1 MATITLKINGQEVQ
15 VEEGATILDA
25 AKKAGVYIPTLCYHP
40 YLPLEEACRICVVE
54 DVRRGWSTL
63 VAACVFPVRQGMVIE
78 TDSEK
83 VQESRKTILELL
95 LSDHPNACMTCQAT
109 GACELQDLAY
119 RFRVKAD
126 AYPGERHKHPVD
138 SDPNP
143 YLHIDM
149 NKCVLCRR
157 CIRACH
163 EVQGADIWTKVGRG
177 FEQRISTAFELPL
190 QDAGCELCGHCAD
203 FCPVDAIGFRSG
215 RYEVRAWQLRKGATI
230 CLQCPMGCG
239 AVYDTY
245 KGKVVTVHGNFGAPS
260 NRGALC
266 KVGRFNYNFV
276 NTPERLQTAYVR
288 DGSGDPAPTGVEA
301 ALDTAAAK
309 LAEIVE
315 KHGGGAVGV
324 LAGGMLT
331 NEEYYLLQKLAR
343 GALKTNNVDNVA
355 GPWQLPLYE
364 GLSSS
369 LGWGAMT
376 NPLDDIAL
384 AKSLLVLGSN
394 TLEKHAIAA
403 LRARKAVRDGAVMI
417 VAHPDPVALTKN
429 AEKHLAIQPGSES
442 SLLCGFLKVIVSEK
456 LFDAAFVEKHTQEF
470 DKLERSLEK
479 IALKDVAERTGLTEE
494 AIQEAARLYASK
506 RPCFLIYGADMAVE
520 PANEALYRM
529 GAALQMLLGSV
540 GVPGGG
546 FAAMG
551 VSGNAQGAADFGAW
565 PKYLPGYRSVTQAA
579 ARKTV
584 SNLWGVEVPG
594 EAGLSWPQMFDAME
608 KGELKALY
616 LVGVNPFELGVP
628 ERTVESALAKLQL
641 LVVQDGAKTKA
652 AEYAHVVLPGAAF
665 MEKDGTAVNCE
676 RRVQKLTAVMAPP
689 GDARADFELIR
700 GLLGRLNA
708 DLAPA
713 DRAQAFDE
721 AVQLIKDMGPLRYAA
736 LGDKGPCWPVKEDGS
751 GTERLSLPDD
761 KPSLKFFAARL

>member
-25 AKKAGVYIPTLCYHP
+25 AKKVGVYIPTLCYHP

-63 VAACVFPVRQGMVIE
+63 VAACVFPARQGMVIE

-119 RFRVKAD
+119 RFRVKPD

-163 EVQGADIWTKVGRG
+163 DVQGADIWTKVGRG

-190 QDAGCELCGHCAD
+190 QDAGCEFCGHCAD

-215 RYEVRAWQLRKGATI
+215 RYEVRAWEVQKGATI

-239 AVYDTY
+239 AIYDTT
-245 KGKVVTVHGNFGAPS
+245 KGKVVTVHGDFEAPA
-260 NRGALC
+260 NVGALC

-276 NTPERLQTAYVR
+276 NTPNRLQQAYVR
-288 DGSGDPAPTGVEA
+288 DSAGEQVPVAVDA
-301 ALDTAAAK
+301 ALDAAAGK
-309 LAEIVE
+309 LSEIVE
-315 KHGGGAVGV
+315 KHGGAAVGV

-331 NEEYYLLQKLAR
+331 NEEYYTLQKLAR
-343 GALKTNNVDNVA
+343 GALRTNNVDNIA
-355 GPWQLPLYE
+355 GPWHLPLYE

-369 LGWGAMT
+369 LGWGAMSGS
-376 NPLDDIAL
+376 LDDIAH

-403 LRARKAVRDGAVMI
+403 LRARKAVREGAVMI
-417 VAHPDPVALTKN
+417 VAHPDRVGLTKN
-429 AEKHLAIQPGSES
+429 AERHLAIRPGSES

-456 LFDAAFVEKHTQEF
+456 LYDAAFVEKYTQEF

-479 IALKDVAERTGLTEE
+479 IALLDVAERTGLTETE
-494 AIQEAARLYASK
+494 IQEAARLYASK
-506 RPCFLIYGADMAVE
+506 KPACLIYGADMAQE

-546 FAAMG
+546 VAAMG

-565 PKYLPGYRSVTQAA
+565 PKYLPGYRSVTQAG

-584 SNLWGVEVPG
+584 SHLWGVEVPG
-594 EAGLSWPQMFDAME
+594 EAGLSWPQMFEAME
-608 KGELKALY
+608 KGDLKALY
-616 LVGVNPFELGVP
+616 LVGVDPFELGLA
-628 ERTVESALAKLQL
+628 ERVVESALAKLQL
-641 LVVQDGAKTKA
+641 LIVQDCGMTRA
-652 AEYAHVVLPGAAF
+652 ARYAHVILPGAAF
-665 MEKDGTAVNCE
+665 LEKEGTATNCE
-676 RRVQKLTAVMAPP
+676 RRVQKLTPVMPPP
-689 GDARADFELIR
+689 GEAQADFDLIQGVLR
-700 GLLGRLNA
+700 RLNPN
-708 DLAPA
+708 LAPA

-721 AVQLIKDMGPLRYAA
+721 AAQLIKEISPLRYAS
-736 LGDKGPCWPVKEDGS
+736 LGRKGPCWPVKEDGS
-751 GTERLSLPDD
+751 GTDRLPLSDE

>member
-63 VAACVFPVRQGMVIE
+63 VAACVFPARQGMVIE

-119 RFRVKAD
+119 RHRVKPD

-163 EVQGADIWTKVGRG
+163 DVQGADIWTKVGRG

-190 QDAGCELCGHCAD
+190 QDAGCEFCGHCAD
-203 FCPVDAIGFRSG
+203 FCPVDAISFRAG
-215 RYEVRAWQLRKGATI
+215 RYEVRAWQLQKGATI

-239 AVYDTY
+239 AVYETH
-245 KGKVVTVHGNFGAPS
+245 KGKVVTVHGDFEAPA
-260 NRGALC
+260 NTGALC
-266 KVGRFNYNFV
+266 KMGRFNYNFV
-276 NTPERLQTAYVR
+276 NTPNRLRTAFMR
-288 DGSGDPAPTGVEA
+288 DGSGEPQPAAVDA
-301 ALDTAAAK
+301 ALDAAAAK
-309 LAEIVE
+309 LSEIVE
-315 KHGGGAVGV
+315 KHGGAAVGIV
-324 LAGGMLT
+324 AGGMLT

-343 GALKTNNVDNVA
+343 GALKTNNVDNVG

-417 VAHPDPVALTKN
+417 VAHPDRVALTKN
-429 AEKHLAIQPGSES
+429 AERHLALQPGSES
-442 SLLCGFLKVIVSEK
+442 SLLCGFLKVIVAEK
-456 LFDAAFVEKHTQEF
+456 LYDAAFVEKYTQDFE
-470 DKLERSLEK
+470 KLERSLEK
-479 IALKDVAERTGLTEE
+479 IGLKDVAERTGLSEQE
-494 AIQEAARLYASK
+494 IQDAARLYASK
-506 RPCFLIYGADMAVE
+506 RPAFLIYGADMARE
-520 PANEALYRM
+520 PASESFYRM
-529 GAALQMLLGSV
+529 GAALQMLLGSL

-546 FAAMG
+546 FAALG
-551 VSGNAQGAADFGAW
+551 VTGNAQGAADFGAW
-565 PKYLPGYRSVTQAA
+565 PKYLPGYRSVAQAA
-579 ARKTV
+579 ARKSV
-584 SNLWGVEVPG
+584 SGLWGVDVPAEV
-594 EAGLSWPQMFDAME
+594 GLNWVQMFDAAE
-608 KGELKALY
+608 KGNLKALY
-616 LVGVNPFELGVP
+616 VVGVDPFELGLP
-628 ERTVESALAKLQL
+628 ERSVETALAKLDL
-641 LVVQDGAKTKA
+641 LIVQDCVKTRA
-652 AEYAHVVLPGAAF
+652 AEAAHVVLPGAAF
-665 MEKDGTAVNCE
+665 MEKEGTAVNGE
-676 RRVQKLTAVMAPP
+676 RRVQKLTPVMAPP
-689 GDARADFELIR
+689 GEARPDFDLIQ
-700 GLLGRLNA
+700 GLLRRLNA
-708 DLAPA
+708 GLAPA
-713 DRAQAFDE
+713 DRAQTFDE
-721 AVQLIKDMGPLRYAA
+721 AVQLIKEMGALRYAA
-736 LGDKGPCWPVKEDGS
+736 VGKKGPCWPIAEDGS
-751 GTERLSLPDD
+751 GTDRLPLPED

>member
-63 VAACVFPVRQGMVIE
+63 VAACVFPARQGMVIE

-119 RFRVKAD
+119 RHRVKPD

-163 EVQGADIWTKVGRG
+163 DVQGADIWTKVGRG

-190 QDAGCELCGHCAD
+190 QDAGCEFCGHCAD
-203 FCPVDAIGFRSG
+203 FCPVDAIGFRAG
-215 RYEVRAWQLRKGATI
+215 RHEVRSWELHKGATI

-245 KGKVVTVHGNFGAPS
+245 KGKVVTVHGDFEAPA
-260 NRGALC
+260 NTGALC

-276 NTPERLQTAYVR
+276 NTPNRLTNAWVR
-288 DGSGDPAPTGVEA
+288 EASGEQVPKSVDE
-301 ALDTAAAK
+301 ALDAAAGR
-309 LAEIVE
+309 LSEIVE
-315 KHGGGAVGV
+315 KHGGASVGV
-324 LAGGMLT
+324 FAGGMLT

-343 GALKTNNVDNVA
+343 GALRTNNVDNLA
-355 GPWQLPLYE
+355 GPWHLPLYE

-417 VAHPDPVALTKN
+417 VAHPDRVGLTKN
-429 AEKHLAIQPGSES
+429 AERHLAIRPGSES

-456 LFDAAFVEKHTQEF
+456 LYDTAFVEKYTLEF
-470 DKLERSLEK
+470 EKLERSLDK
-479 IALKDVAERTGLTEE
+479 IGLQDVAERTGLTEQD
-494 AIQEAARLYASK
+494 IQEAARLYASRK
-506 RPCFLIYGADMAVE
+506 PAFLIYGADMAQD

-529 GAALQMLLGSV
+529 GAALQMLVGSI
-540 GVPGGG
+540 GITGGG
-546 FAAMG
+546 FAALG

-565 PKYLPGYRSVTQAA
+565 PKYLPGYRSVNQAS
-579 ARKTV
+579 ARKVV
-584 SNLWGVEVPG
+584 SNLWGVEPPG
-594 EAGLSWPQMFDAME
+594 EAGLSWPQMFEAIE
-608 KGELKALY
+608 KGDLKALY
-616 LVGVNPFELGVP
+616 LVGVDPFDLGLP
-628 ERTVESALAKLQL
+628 ERVVESALAKLQL
-641 LVVQDGAKTKA
+641 LIVQDCAKTRA
-652 AEYAHVVLPGAAF
+652 SDYAHVVLPGAAF
-665 MEKDGTAVNCE
+665 MEKEGTAVNCE
-676 RRVQKLTAVMAPP
+676 RRIQKLSVVMSPP
-689 GDARADFELIR
+689 GEARADFDLIQ
-700 GLLGRLNA
+700 GLLRRLNA

-721 AVQLIKDMGPLRYAA
+721 AVQLVKEMAPLRYDT
-736 LGDKGPCWPVKEDGS
+736 LGKKGRCWPIREDGS
-751 GTERLSLPDD
+751 GTERLSLSED

>member
-63 VAACVFPVRQGMVIE
+63 VASCVFPARQGMVIE

-109 GACELQDLAY
+109 GDCELQELAY
-119 RFRVKAD
+119 RHRVKPD

-163 EVQGADIWTKVGRG
+163 DVQGADIWTKVGRG

-190 QDAGCELCGHCAD
+190 QDAGCEFCGHCAD
-203 FCPVDAIGFRSG
+203 FCPVDAIGFRAG
-215 RYEVRAWQLRKGATI
+215 RYEVRAWELRKGATI

-245 KGKVVTVHGNFGAPS
+245 KGKVVTVHGDFEAPA
-260 NRGALC
+260 NTGALC

-276 NTPERLQTAYVR
+276 NTPHRLQGALVR
-288 DGSGDPAPTGVEA
+288 ESTGEQAPAPMHA
-301 ALDTAAAK
+301 ALDLAASK

-315 KHGGGAVGV
+315 KHGSSAVGIV
-324 LAGGMLT
+324 AGGMLT

-343 GALKTNNVDNVA
+343 GALRSNNVDNVA
-355 GPWQLPLYE
+355 GPWHLPLYE
-364 GLSSS
+364 GLSSA
-369 LGWGAMT
+369 LGWGGMT

-394 TLEKHAIAA
+394 TLERHAIAA
-403 LRARKAVRDGAVMI
+403 LRARKAVREGAVMI
-417 VAHPDPVALTKN
+417 VAHPDRVGLTKN
-429 AEKHLAIQPGSES
+429 AERHLALRPGSES

-456 LFDAAFVEKHTQEF
+456 LYDASFVDKYTQEF

-479 IALKDVAERTGLTEE
+479 ISLQDVAERTGLSEQE
-494 AIQEAARLYASK
+494 IQEAARLYASR
-506 RPCFLIYGADMAVE
+506 RPAFLIYGQDMAQE
-520 PANEALYRM
+520 PANETLYRM

-540 GVPGGG
+540 GIPGGG

-551 VSGNAQGAADFGAW
+551 VTGNAQGAADFGAW
-565 PKYLPGYRSVTQAA
+565 PKYLPGYRSVAQAA

-584 SNLWGVEVPG
+584 GNLWGVEVPG
-594 EAGLSWPQMFDAME
+594 DAGLSWPQMFEAVE
-608 KGELKALY
+608 KGDLKALY
-616 LVGVNPFELGVP
+616 LVGVDPFELGLP
-628 ERTVESALAKLQL
+628 ERAVESALAKLSL
-641 LVVQDGAKTKA
+641 LIVQDCATTRA
-652 AEYAHVVLPGAAF
+652 AQYAHVVLPGAAF
-665 MEKDGTAVNCE
+665 MEKEGTAVNCE
-676 RRVQKLTAVMAPP
+676 RRIQKLSPVMTPP
-689 GDARADFELIR
+689 GEAKPDFDLIQELLR
-700 GLLGRLNA
+700 RLNA
-708 DLAPA
+708 DLVPT

-721 AVQLIKDMGPLRYAA
+721 AVQLIKDMSPLRYAA
-736 LGDKGPCWPVKEDGS
+736 VGKKGPCWPVQENGS
-751 GTERLSLPDD
+751 GTERLPLLED
-761 KPSLKFFAARL
+761 KPTLKFFAARL

>member
-63 VAACVFPVRQGMVIE
+63 VAACVFPARQGMVIE

-119 RFRVKAD
+119 RHRVKAD

-163 EVQGADIWTKVGRG
+163 DVQGADIWTKVGRG

-190 QDAGCELCGHCAD
+190 QDAGCEFCGHCAD
-203 FCPVDAIGFRSG
+203 FCPVDAIGFRAG
-215 RYEVRAWQLRKGATI
+215 RYEVRSWELHKGATI

-245 KGKVVTVHGNFGAPS
+245 KGKVVTVHGDFEAPA
-260 NRGALC
+260 NTGALC

-276 NTPERLQTAYVR
+276 NTPRRLNQAWVR
-288 DGSGDPAPTGVEA
+288 ETSGEQVPKSVDEA
-301 ALDTAAAK
+301 LETAAGR
-309 LAEIVE
+309 LSEILE
-315 KHGGGAVGV
+315 KHGGAAVGV

-343 GALKTNNVDNVA
+343 GALRTNNVDNLA
-355 GPWQLPLYE
+355 GPWHLPLYE

-384 AKSLLVLGSN
+384 AKSLLVMGSN

-417 VAHPDPVALTKN
+417 VAHPDRVGLTKN
-429 AEKHLAIQPGSES
+429 AERHLAIRPGSES

-456 LFDAAFVEKHTQEF
+456 LYDAAFVEKYTQEF
-470 DKLERSLEK
+470 DKLERSLDK
-479 IALKDVAERTGLTEE
+479 IGLQDVAERTGLTEQE
-494 AIQEAARLYASK
+494 IQDAARLYASRK
-506 RPCFLIYGADMAVE
+506 PAFLIYGADMAQD

-529 GAALQMLLGSV
+529 GAALQMLLGSL
-540 GVPGGG
+540 GVTGGG
-546 FAAMG
+546 FAALS

-565 PKYLPGYRSVTQAA
+565 PKYLPGYRSVAQAA

-584 SNLWGVEVPG
+584 SNLWGVEPPG
-594 EAGLSWPQMFDAME
+594 EAGLSWPQMFEAIE
-608 KGELKALY
+608 KGDLKALY
-616 LVGVNPFELGVP
+616 LVGVDPFELGLP
-628 ERTVESALAKLQL
+628 ERVVESALAKLQL
-641 LVVQDGAKTKA
+641 LIVQDCAKTRA
-652 AEYAHVVLPGAAF
+652 SDYAHVVLPGAAF
-665 MEKDGTAVNCE
+665 MEKEGTAVNCE
-676 RRVQKLTAVMAPP
+676 RRIQKLTAVMSPP
-689 GDARADFELIR
+689 GEARADFDLIQ
-700 GLLGRLNA
+700 GLLRRLNA

-721 AVQLIKDMGPLRYAA
+721 AVQLVKEMAPLRYAT
-736 LGDKGPCWPVKEDGS
+736 LGKKGPCWPIREDGS
-751 GTERLSLPDD
+751 GTERFILAED